1 MNKVWIVIR
10 KEYLERVRSV
20 GFIIATVLIPVLLSS
35 FVIVPVAIQFF
46 TAKSDSRIAVIDQ
59 TGKLQRYIFDALD
72 SSSNIKLVVA
82 NFADENERQ
91 VLIKDTDA
99 GKLTGYIIVK
109 QDSAGKYIA
118 TYTSRTVTDFTLNS
132 TLARALRNAV
142 NRFTLKEK
150 GFADAEITAI
160 ERPIDFQTQKLSGEK
175 EKNDSGLSQY
185 LLSIVMVM
193 LIYGTML
200 SYGAFVM
207 MSVIEEKS
215 SKVMEVVI
223 SSVKPFDL
231 MLGKIIGIGL
241 VALTQYAIWIVVS
254 LAFSGA
260 SFRASSTAQ
269 VSFDIAP
276 HLLVYFVVYFVLGY
290 LIYSTLY
297 AAVGSAFESQQDAQ
311 SLTTPITLLVIV
323 PMVTLQLVLNK
334 PDAPISVALSMVP
347 FFAPILMMARTAST
361 EVPFWQVAIS
371 WALMIGTFYLV
382 LLLGSKIY
390 RIGVLMYGKKPSL
403 AEIVKW
409 VRYS

>member
-1 MNKVWIVIR
+1 MSKAWIVVR
-10 KEYLERVRSV
+10 KEYFERVKSI
-20 GFIIATVLIPVLLSS
+20 GFILSTVLIPVLFSS
-35 FVIVPVAIQFF
+35 VILVPVAIQFF
-46 TAKSDSRIAVIDQ
+46 TAKSDSNIAIIDQ

-72 SSSNIKLVVA
+72 SSKNIKLVVA

-109 QDSAGKYIA
+109 RDSAGKHIA

-132 TLARALRNAV
+132 TLARALRAAV

-150 GFADAEITAI
+150 GFADAEIAAI
-160 ERPIDFQTQKLSGEK
+160 EKPIEFQTQKLSGEK

-185 LLSIVMVM
+185 LLSIIMVM

-200 SYGAFVM
+200 TYGVFVM

-215 SKVMEVVI
+215 SKVMEVMV

-241 VALTQYAIWIVVS
+241 VALTQYAIWIAAA

-260 SFRASSTAQ
+260 SFRASSTMQ
-269 VSFDIAP
+269 MSLDISP
-276 HLLVYFVVYFVLGY
+276 LLSLYFIVYFLLGY

-297 AAVGSAFESQQDAQ
+297 AAVGSAFENQQDAQ
-311 SLTTPITLLVIV
+311 SLTTPITLLIIV
-323 PMVTLQLVLNK
+323 PMITLSLVLNK
-334 PDAPISVALSMVP
+334 PDAPISVVLSMVP
-347 FFAPILMMARTAST
+347 FFAPILMMARTASAD
-361 EVPFWQVAIS
+361 VPFWQIALS
-371 WALMIGTFYLV
+371 WALMIGTFYV
-382 LLLGSKIY
+382 ALLIGAKIY
-390 RIGVLMYGKKPSL
+390 RVGVLMYGKKPSL